1 MEKAEIYKKAWE
13 KWPQL
18 QWLMVIEECA
28 ELQKEVVKIA
38 RKGENHVTMGRLAEE
53 VADVELMLEQVRAR
67 SAQLNTLIDEIKEL
81 KLKRLEKML
90 DDI

>member
-28 ELQKEVVKIA
+28 ELQKAVSKYIRHGANSVTVNKIA
-38 RKGENHVTMGRLAEE
+38 DE
-53 VADVELMLEQVRAR
+53 VADVEIMCEQIRSLSPENSELITRFKKYKLE
-67 SAQLNTLIDEIKEL
+67 
-81 KLKRLEKML
+81 RLEKML
-90 DDI
+90 DD